1 MRLDWLW
8 LFVTTNTGVM
18 LPKNLN
24 ESNLSFGLLLLRN
37 GASDTIPIDGTG
49 PVRAMISLFPNR
61 LSIRKIKLMPLP
73 SNRQP
78 DLDLTAQSYRCS

>member
-1 MRLDWLW
+1 MFRMRLDWLW
-8 LFVTTNTGVM
+8 LFDTNITGVM

-24 ESNLSFGLLLLRN
+24 ESNLTFGLLLLRN

-61 LSIRKIKLMPLP
+61 LSNRKIKPKTLSTL
-73 SNRQP
+73 R
-78 DLDLTAQSYRCS
+78 